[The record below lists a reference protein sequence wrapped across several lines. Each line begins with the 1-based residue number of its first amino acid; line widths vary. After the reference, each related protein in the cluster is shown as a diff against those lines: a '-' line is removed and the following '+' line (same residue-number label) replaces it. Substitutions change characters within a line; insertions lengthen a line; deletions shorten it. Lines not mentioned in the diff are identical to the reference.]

1 MKGFISMAAG
11 VGLLLV
17 IIYDVY
23 ATVLHSSARY
33 GPIGERMNRGVWR
46 AARTVAATLPRMQRH
61 KFLNLVGP
69 LMLPSLLLTY
79 IVLLVFAFA
88 LIYYPHLPTG
98 FTAAREAAGAGF
110 DDALYFSGLSL
121 TTVGYGD
128 IVPRTGAMRFVAV
141 FESAVGII
149 SITLAITYLL
159 TVYGA
164 LEHKRI
170 AALSL
175 YHQAG
180 EGADAAGFI
189 AHHYVE
195 GHFYGLRG
203 ALSTSTRDLQALLES
218 HVEHP
223 VIHYFHPSEVY
234 KSLPRMLF
242 LLLESCSLIRTSL
255 DPEENSD
262 LRNYPEVRTLE
273 ASARHVLKELLV
285 SLDIERR
292 ARPRRGTP
300 AEAAEDDERW
310 HKRYR
315 QSIERLAGAGIVT
328 RRDLSAGW
336 AEYRAQRQ
344 EWESK
349 LQRLSLHLG
358 YDWEEI
364 TGDRDLDYAADE
376 EKEEPQEG
384 GSKKAKGRRKGE
396 GAS

>member
-1 MKGFISMAAG
+1 MAIISTAAG

-33 GPIGERMNRGVWR
+33 GPIGERMDRGVWR
-46 AARTVAATLPRMQRH
+46 MARTVAFTLPRVRRH

-69 LMLPSLLLTY
+69 LMLPLLLLSY
-79 IVLLVFAFA
+79 LVLLVFAFA
-88 LIYYPHLPTG
+88 LIYYPNLASD
-98 FTAAREAAGAGF
+98 FTASREAAGTGF
-110 DDALYFSGLSL
+110 DDALYFSGLTL

-128 IVPRTGAMRFVAV
+128 VVPRTGAMRFVAV

-159 TVYGA
+159 TIYGA
-164 LEHKRI
+164 LERKRT
-170 AALSL
+170 AALAL

-195 GHFYGLRG
+195 GQFYGLRG

-242 LLLESCSLIRTSL
+242 I
-255 DPEENSD
+255 
-262 LRNYPEVRTLE
+262 
-273 ASARHVLKELLV
+273 
-285 SLDIERR
+285 
-292 ARPRRGTP
+292 
-300 AEAAEDDERW
+300 
-310 HKRYR
+310 
-315 QSIERLAGAGIVT
+315 
-328 RRDLSAGW
+328 
-336 AEYRAQRQ
+336 
-344 EWESK
+344 
-349 LQRLSLHLG
+349 
-358 YDWEEI
+358 
-364 TGDRDLDYAADE
+364 
-376 EKEEPQEG
+376 
-384 GSKKAKGRRKGE
+384 
-396 GAS
+396 

>member
-1 MKGFISMAAG
+1 MKTIISTAAG
-11 VGLLLV
+11 VGLLLI

-33 GPIGERMNRGVWR
+33 GPIGERLNRGVWR
-46 AARTVAATLPRMQRH
+46 AARTLAFKLPRMRRH
-61 KFLNLVGP
+61 KFLNMVGP
-69 LMLPSLLLTY
+69 LMMPLLLLTY
-79 IVLLVFAFA
+79 IVLLVVAFAF
-88 LIYYPHLPTG
+88 IYYPYLPTD
-98 FTAAREAAGAGF
+98 FNAAHDTSQTSFA
-110 DDALYFSGLSL
+110 DALYFSGMTL
-121 TTVGYGD
+121 TTLGYGD
-128 IVPRTGAMRFVAV
+128 IVPRTHVMRFVGV

-164 LEHKRI
+164 LEHKRT

-180 EGADAAGFI
+180 DGADAAGFI

-195 GHFYGLRG
+195 GKFYGLRS
-203 ALSTSTRDLQALLES
+203 ALSTANRDLQALLES

-223 VIHYFHPSEVY
+223 VIHYFHPFEVY

-242 LLLESCSLIRTSL
+242 LLLECCSIIQTSL
-255 DPEENSD
+255 DTEENSD

-273 ASARHVLKELLV
+273 ASARHVLNELV
-285 SLDIERR
+285 MSLDIERR
-292 ARPRRGTP
+292 ERPRRETD
-300 AEAAEDDERW
+300 AERAEDEQRW
-310 HKRYR
+310 LRRYR
-315 QSIERLAGAGIVT
+315 QTVERLAASGIVT
-328 RRDLSAGW
+328 RRDAASGW
-336 AEYRAQRQ
+336 NEYRAQRQ

-358 YDWEEI
+358 YDWDEV

-376 EKEEPQEG
+376 EKEEPL
-384 GSKKAKGRRKGE
+384 AR
-396 GAS
+396 A

>member
-1 MKGFISMAAG
+1 MKAFISTAAG

-33 GPIGERMNRGVWR
+33 GPIGERMDRGVWR
-46 AARTVAATLPRMQRH
+46 AARNFAFTQTRTGRH
-61 KFLNLVGP
+61 KSLNLIGP
-69 LMLPSLLLTY
+69 LMLPLLLLTY
-79 IVLLVFAFA
+79 IVLLVVAFA
-88 LIYYPHLPTG
+88 LIYYPYLATD
-98 FTAAREAAGAGF
+98 FTATQAAAGHGF

-128 IVPRTGAMRFVAV
+128 IVPRTGPMRFVAV

-195 GHFYGLRG
+195 GQFYGLRG

-223 VIHYFHPSEVY
+223 VIHYFHPAEVY

-242 LLLESCSLIRTSL
+242 ILLESCSLIRTSL
-255 DPEENSD
+255 DPEQNSD

-273 ASARHVLKELLV
+273 ASARHVLNELLF

-292 ARPRRGTP
+292 TRPRRDTP
-300 AEAAEDDERW
+300 AEKAEDDERW
-310 HKRYR
+310 LKRYR
-315 QSIERLAGAGIVT
+315 QSIERLSDAGVVT
-328 RRDLSAGW
+328 RRDLRAGW
-336 AEYRAQRQ
+336 EEYRAQRQ

-358 YDWEEI
+358 YDWDEI

-376 EKEEPQEG
+376 EKEEPQERG
-384 GSKKAKGRRKGE
+384 
-396 GAS
+396 

>member
-1 MKGFISMAAG
+1 MAAFISTAAG

-33 GPIGERMNRGVWR
+33 GPIGERLDRGVWG
-46 AARTVAATLPRMQRH
+46 AAREVAFKLSRKGRH
-61 KFLNLVGP
+61 KFLNFVGP
-69 LMLPSLLLTY
+69 FMLPLLLLIY
-79 IVLLVFAFA
+79 ILLLIVAFA
-88 LIYYPHLPTG
+88 LIYYPHLADD
-98 FTAAREAAGAGF
+98 FTATGEAVGRGF
-110 DDALYFSGLSL
+110 DESLYFSGMTL
-121 TTVGYGD
+121 TTLGYGD
-128 IVPRTGAMRFVAV
+128 ITPRTGAMRFVAV
-141 FESAVGII
+141 FESAVGLI

-159 TVYGA
+159 TIYGA
-164 LEHKRI
+164 LERKRTS
-170 AALSL
+170 ALAL

-180 EGADAAGFI
+180 EGADAAGLI

-195 GHFYGLRG
+195 GQFYGLRD
-203 ALSTSTRDLQALLES
+203 ALSAATRDLQSLLES

-223 VIHYFHPSEVY
+223 VIHYFHPPEVY

-255 DPEENSD
+255 DSEENSD

-273 ASARHVLKELLV
+273 ASARHVLGELLL

-292 ARPRRGTP
+292 QRPRRETP
-300 AEAAEDDERW
+300 AEAEEDDERW
-310 HKRYR
+310 LRRYR
-315 QSIERLAGAGIVT
+315 QSVERLNRAGIAT
-328 RRDLSAGW
+328 RRDLNAGW
-336 AEYRAQRQ
+336 EEYRAQRQ

-376 EKEEPQEG
+376 EKEEPQE
-384 GSKKAKGRRKGE
+384 E
-396 GAS
+396 G

>member
-1 MKGFISMAAG
+1 MKAIISTAAG

-33 GPIGERMNRGVWR
+33 GPIGERLDRGVWR
-46 AARTVAATLPRMQRH
+46 VARTVAFMLPRMKRH

-69 LMLPSLLLTY
+69 LMLPFLLLTY

-88 LIYYPHLPTG
+88 LIYYPHLADS
-98 FTAAREAAGAGF
+98 FTATQEAAGTGF

-128 IVPRTGAMRFVAV
+128 VVPRTGAMRFVAV

-159 TVYGA
+159 TIYGA

-195 GHFYGLRG
+195 GQFYGLRG
-203 ALSTSTRDLQALLES
+203 ALSTATRDLQALLES

-262 LRNYPEVRTLE
+262 LRNYPEVRTLA
-273 ASARHVLKELLV
+273 ASARHVLNELLF

-292 ARPRRGTP
+292 ERPRQETP
-300 AEAAEDDERW
+300 AERAEDDERW

-315 QSIERLAGAGIVT
+315 QSIERLDGAGIVT
-328 RRDLSAGW
+328 RRNLDAGW
-336 AEYRAQRQ
+336 KEYRVQRQ

-364 TGDRDLDYAADE
+364 TGDRDLDNAADE
-376 EKEEPQEG
+376 GKEKPQAG
-384 GSKKAKGRRKGE
+384 G
-396 GAS
+396 

>member
-1 MKGFISMAAG
+1 MKTIISTAAG
-11 VGLLLV
+11 VGLLLL

-46 AARTVAATLPRMQRH
+46 LARTLAFKLPRMHRH

-69 LMLPSLLLTY
+69 LLMPLLLLTY
-79 IVLLVFAFA
+79 IVLLVNAFA
-88 LIYYPHLPTG
+88 LIYYPHLQSSFVISRDAPGTG
-98 FTAAREAAGAGF
+98 FAE
-110 DDALYFSGLSL
+110 ALYFSGLTL

-128 IVPRTGAMRFVAV
+128 IVPHTTPMRFVAV
-141 FESAVGII
+141 FEAAMGII

-195 GHFYGLRG
+195 GKFYGLRS
-203 ALSTSTRDLQALLES
+203 ALSTATRDLQALLES

-242 LLLESCSLIRTSL
+242 LLLESCSIIQTSL
-255 DPEENSD
+255 DSEENSD

-273 ASARHVLKELLV
+273 A
-285 SLDIERR
+285 I
-292 ARPRRGTP
+292 
-300 AEAAEDDERW
+300 
-310 HKRYR
+310 
-315 QSIERLAGAGIVT
+315 SI
-328 RRDLSAGW
+328 
-336 AEYRAQRQ
+336 
-344 EWESK
+344 
-349 LQRLSLHLG
+349 HLG

-376 EKEEPQEG
+376 EKEKPQDERLEAG
-384 GSKKAKGRRKGE
+384 D
-396 GAS
+396 

>member
-1 MKGFISMAAG
+1 MKTIICTAAG
-11 VGLLLV
+11 VCLLLF
-17 IIYDVY
+17 ITYDVY

-46 AARTVAATLPRMQRH
+46 AARSVAFMLPRMGRH

-69 LMLPSLLLTY
+69 LMMPLLLLTY
-79 IVLLVFAFA
+79 IVLLVLAFGF
-88 LIYYPHLPTG
+88 IYYPHLGEG
-98 FTAAREAAGAGF
+98 FNASRGAEGKGF
-110 DDALYFSGLSL
+110 LDALYFSGLSL

-128 IVPRTGAMRFVAV
+128 IVPRTGPMRFVAV

-180 EGADAAGFI
+180 EGADAAGYI

-195 GHFYGLRG
+195 GQFYGLRG
-203 ALSTSTRDLQALLES
+203 ALSTATRDLQALLES

-242 LLLESCSLIRTSL
+242 LLLECCSIIRTSL

-273 ASARHVLKELLV
+273 ASARHVLGELV
-285 SLDIERR
+285 ASLDIERR
-292 ARPRRGTP
+292 ERPRRETE
-300 AEAAEDDERW
+300 AEAAEKEERW

-315 QSIERLAGAGIVT
+315 QTIERLAASGIVT
-328 RRDLSAGW
+328 RRDVSAGW
-336 AEYRAQRQ
+336 DEYREQRQ

-349 LQRLSLHLG
+349 LQRLSIHLG
-358 YDWEEI
+358 YDWDEV
-364 TGDRDLDYAADE
+364 TGDRDLEYAADE
-376 EKEEPQEG
+376 EKEEPQERG
-384 GSKKAKGRRKGE
+384 
-396 GAS
+396 

>member
-1 MKGFISMAAG
+1 MKAIISTAAG

-33 GPIGERMNRGVWR
+33 GPIGERMDRGVWR
-46 AARTVAATLPRMQRH
+46 AARMVASTQPRMRRH
-61 KFLNLVGP
+61 KLLNLIGP
-69 LMLPSLLLTY
+69 LMLPTLLLTY
-79 IVLLVFAFA
+79 ILLLVVAFA
-88 LIYYPHLPTG
+88 LIYYPHLATD
-98 FTAAREAAGAGF
+98 FTSAREAAGTGF
-110 DDALYFSGLSL
+110 DDALYFSGMTL
-121 TTVGYGD
+121 TTLGYGD
-128 IVPRTGAMRFVAV
+128 ITPLPGVMRFVAV

-159 TVYGA
+159 TIYGA
-164 LEHKRI
+164 LERKRT
-170 AALSL
+170 AALAL

-195 GHFYGLRG
+195 GQFYGLRG

-223 VIHYFHPSEVY
+223 VIHYFHPAEVY

-242 LLLESCSLIRTSL
+242 ILLESCSLIRTSL

-273 ASARHVLKELLV
+273 ASARHVLKELLH

-292 ARPRRGTP
+292 VRPRRDTP

-310 HKRYR
+310 LKRYR
-315 QSIERLAGAGIVT
+315 QSIERLDAAGIVT
-328 RRDLSAGW
+328 RHDLTAGW
-336 AEYRAQRQ
+336 EEYRAQRQ

-349 LQRLSLHLG
+349 LQRLSIHLG
-358 YDWEEI
+358 YDWDEI

-376 EKEEPQEG
+376 EKEEPQP
-384 GSKKAKGRRKGE
+384 KG
-396 GAS
+396 